1 MTDVTVTFQ
10 GWGRAGWG
18 EQAFGE
24 GSASLVAT
32 GSLGS
37 VTVQAAAI
45 VSVTG
50 LSATSALGTTTQT
63 GTASIGVTGG

>member
-1 MTDVTVTFQ
+1 MADVTVTFQ

-37 VTVQAAAI
+37 VTVQANADVV
-45 VSVTG
+45 VSG
-50 LSATSALGTTTQT
+50 P
-63 GTASIGVTGG
+63 

>member
-1 MTDVTVTFQ
+1 MTDATVTFQ

-37 VTVQAAAI
+37 VTVQANANSFRSFGSLCFRHYDANGH
-45 VSVTG
+45 SQLG
-50 LSATSALGTTTQT
+50 RQAL
-63 GTASIGVTGG
+63 